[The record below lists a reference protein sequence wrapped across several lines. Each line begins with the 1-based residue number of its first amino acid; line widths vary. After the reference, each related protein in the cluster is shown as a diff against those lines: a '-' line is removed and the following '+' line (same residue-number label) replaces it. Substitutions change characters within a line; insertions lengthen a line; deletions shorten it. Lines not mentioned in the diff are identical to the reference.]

1 MRTIIKYF
9 YKAYTF
15 LYCNILRLVSGRKLI
30 TVAGG
35 TGHLKKQITKKGKLG
50 LSIDLF
56 PVGATDLVPFAIQG
70 LSVTKAVSRE
80 NFNTGPIMMNY

>member
-1 MRTIIKYF
+1 M
-9 YKAYTF
+9 
-15 LYCNILRLVSGRKLI
+15 RLVSGRKLI

-35 TGHLKKQITKKGKLG
+35 TGHLKKQITKKGKKG
-50 LSIDLF
+50 LSSDLF
-56 PVGATDLVPFAIQG
+56 PVGATDLVSFAIQG